1 MLFLFDKKFL
11 TNTIIVMKVSI
22 SELENLKDKS
32 LDINFKEV
40 IKELNPET
48 PVTAILK
55 AALIGNEYINVS
67 GKISACLSLT
77 CDNCL
82 KNFIKNIEI
91 EINETFIKTSLFSE
105 SNDEIELKEGSFI
118 EDLNGADEIDITD
131 LIYQSVTL
139 NLPNKLVCD
148 INCIGDENYNKYVK
162 KDISD
167 PRLDIFKSIKTEK
180 DK

>member
-22 SELENLKDKS
+22 SELDNLKDKS

-40 IKELNPET
+40 IEEFNPEA

-55 AALIGNEYINVS
+55 VASIGNEYINVS
-67 GKISACLSLT
+67 GKINACLNLT
-77 CDNCL
+77 CDSCL

-91 EINETFIKTSLFSE
+91 EINETFIKTSLFPE
-105 SNDEIELKEGSFI
+105 ANDEIELKEGSFV

-162 KDISD
+162 KDTSD